1 MSNKLTDNELNK
13 IYSARFDKADVE
25 RSILWK
31 TLCTYYFQAYVGADD
46 TVLDLAAG
54 YCEFINNIQ
63 CKQRY
68 AIDMNPET
76 KKRAAKGVTV
86 KIAPSDQLPKDLTG
100 KIDVVFVS
108 NFFEH
113 LDSKHALLKTLKEI
127 RRVLKPDGK
136 LLVLQPNINL
146 TKHTYWDFV
155 DHSLPLNEKSLREA
169 LEISGFDIVKQITR
183 FLPYTA
189 SSKLPVNTWLIRLYL
204 SLPPAQWLLGKQT
217 FMVAN
222 PTKQ

>member
-1 MSNKLTDNELNK
+1 MSNKLTDNELSK
-13 IYSARFDKADVE
+13 IYSTRFDKADAE

-31 TLCTYYFQAYVGADD
+31 TLCAYYFQVYVNTDD

-63 CKQRY
+63 CKQKY

-76 KKRAAKGVTV
+76 RKRANKDVIV

-100 KIDVVFVS
+100 KIDMVFVS

-146 TKHTYWDFV
+146 TKHAYWDFV

-217 FMVAN
+217 FMVAS